1 MYCIDAS
8 VILSA
13 IRPKELP
20 SAKSQD
26 FLNSLKQEGLK
37 IFCPEII
44 IPEIASGLF
53 RATKDAQVSHDFSLA
68 IRDLPN
74 FSFVAVDSRLA
85 DLAVWIITETGLRG
99 ADAIYVALAYDYQLE
114 LITLD
119 KEQLQKGRKIIKTRT
134 P

>member
-13 IRPKELP
+13 IRPKELF
-20 SAKSQD
+20 SVKSQF
-26 FLNSLKQEGLK
+26 FLGKLKADGLK
-37 IFCPEII
+37 VFCPEII
-44 IPEIASGLF
+44 IPEITSGLF
-53 RATKDAQVSHDFSLA
+53 RATKDAKISYDFSL
-68 IRDLPN
+68 IMRGLPN

-85 DLAVWIITETGLRG
+85 DLAAWIVTETGLRG

-119 KEQLQKGRKIIKTRT
+119 KEQLQKGKKVIKTRT

>member
-13 IRPKELP
+13 IRPKELF
-20 SAKSQD
+20 SDKSQA
-26 FLNSLKQEGLK
+26 FLNSLKKDELK
-37 IFCPEII
+37 VFCPEII

-53 RATKDAQVSHDFSLA
+53 RATKNAQASYDFSLA
-68 IRDLPN
+68 MRDLPN
-74 FSFVAVDSRLA
+74 FSFVAVDARLA
-85 DLAVWIITETGLRG
+85 DLAVWIIAETGLRG

-119 KEQLQKGRKIIKTRT
+119 KEQLQKGKKIIKTRM

>member
-13 IRPKELP
+13 IRPKELL
-20 SAKSQD
+20 SAKSQS
-26 FLNSLKQEGLK
+26 FLNSLKQNELK
-37 IFCPEII
+37 VFCPEII
-44 IPEIASGLF
+44 VSEIASGLF
-53 RATKDAQVSHDFSLA
+53 RATKDAYLSRDFSLA

-74 FSFVAVDSRLA
+74 FSFVAVDSRLV
-85 DLAVWIITETGLRG
+85 DLAVWVIMETGLRG

-119 KEQLQKGRKIIKTRT
+119 KEQLQKGGKIIKTRT